1 MVQGGRGAIAVALA
15 VLCPVVMAGGAAA
28 KGVERIH
35 SKLYVSAILSDSS
48 TDIGAYGMVTSSEK
62 ACVDDRRVYFFVD
75 QVSSARVLDAG
86 RTGKHGGWVIRADVV
101 DVADINSI
109 TFRLGPKTV
118 KTKHGK
124 IRCGGR
130 QVRVE

>member
-1 MVQGGRGAIAVALA
+1 MVREVRGAVALALA
-15 VLCPVVMAGGAAA
+15 VLCPVIMSDGAAA
-28 KGVERIH
+28 KGVERVH
-35 SKLYVSAILSDSS
+35 SKLNVSAILSDSS
-48 TDIGAYGMVTSSEK
+48 TDIGAYGIVTSSEK
-62 ACVDDRRVYFFVD
+62 ACVDNRRVYFFVD
-75 QVSSARVLDAG
+75 QVTDARVLDAG
-86 RTGKHGGWVIRADVV
+86 RTGKHGGWVVRADVV

-130 QVRVE
+130 QVKVK